1 MNVANS
7 ITSINKTGFFA
18 GIVVFLLVLFLP
30 IDGLSFEARAVL
42 ATAFLMG
49 VWWITETIPIYIT
62 ALIPL
67 ILFPI
72 LNVGD
77 VVKTSVSYADRIIF
91 LLLGGFFLASAVE
104 RCGLHKRFAM
114 HMLKIFGSR
123 PKYVIGAFIIITGSL
138 SAWMSNTAT
147 ALLMIPIATALLASV
162 NSKTK
167 DKFSICLI
175 LGIAYAASI
184 GGVATLIGTTPNV
197 IFASL
202 AKSLVGVEVS
212 FAQWMLAGLPISVI
226 SLFILWWYL
235 VSAVRV
241 GKEPL
246 FEENNFIEKKLEE
259 LGRITPEEKIVLAV
273 FVVTV
278 VAWITRG
285 LFWSTLLPMVDDS
298 AIALGSALALFLISY
313 KNKRMLDWKSASK
326 IPWGILFLIGGGLA
340 LAGGFV
346 ATGLDTWIVSQ
357 LTFLDGLPF
366 FAIIVILLTIVV
378 FAEFLSNTATSALM
392 IPIAASLAH
401 AMDVNPILLMMPI
414 AVGASFG
421 FILPTSTPPNAI
433 AVSSGFVKT
442 KTMAKIG
449 LPLNII
455 TIISTA
461 ILTTLLV
468 PLVWG
473 L

>member
-1 MNVANS
+1 MINS
-7 ITSINKTGFFA
+7 ITSINKTGFSA
-18 GIVVFLLVLFLP
+18 GIIAFLLVLFVP
-30 IDGLSFEARAVL
+30 IDGISFEAKAVL
-42 ATAFLMG
+42 AIAFLMG
-49 VWWITETIPIYIT
+49 IWWVTETIPIYIT

-67 ILFPI
+67 ILFPV

-77 VVKTSVSYADRIIF
+77 VVKTSISYADRIIF
-91 LLLGGFFLASAVE
+91 LILGGFFLASAVE
-104 RCGLHKRFAM
+104 RCGLHKRFAL

-162 NSKTK
+162 NSKIK

-184 GGVATLIGTTPNV
+184 GGMATLIGTPPNA

-212 FAQWMLAGLPISVI
+212 FAQWMLVALPVSVI

-235 VSAVRV
+235 VSVVRV

-246 FEENNFIEKKLEE
+246 FEENDFVIKKLEE
-259 LGRITPEEKIVLAV
+259 LGKITAEEKIVLVV
-273 FVVTV
+273 FAATV
-278 VAWITRG
+278 VVWLTRG
-285 LFWSTLLPMVDDS
+285 LLWSKLLPMVDDS
-298 AIALGSALALFLISY
+298 AIALGSSLVLFLISH
-313 KNKRMLDWKSASK
+313 KNKRMLDWESASK
-326 IPWGILFLIGGGLA
+326 IPWGILLLVGGGLA

-346 ATGLDTWIVSQ
+346 TTGLDNWVVSQ
-357 LTFLDGLPF
+357 LTFLIGLPYF
-366 FAIIVILLTIVV
+366 VIIMILLTIVV
-378 FAEFLSNTATSALM
+378 FTEFLSNTATTALM

-401 AMDVNPILLMMPI
+401 VMDINPILLMMPI
-414 AVGASFG
+414 AIGASFG
-421 FILPTSTPPNAI
+421 FILPSSTPPNAI
-433 AVSSGFVKT
+433 AVSSGLVRT

-449 LPLNII
+449 LPLNLI

-473 L
+473 Q